1 MDGHQPAQK
10 KRYKNGVSLCGS
22 RQQLSKVQLELVTV
36 EDSEISVCNLG
47 ACLMD
52 IHVSKVCSKALRDLY
67 FIRQIRKYLSEDANK
82 VLVHAFVTSRV
93 DYCNYLL
100 FGFQNT
106 NVIRCRG
113 FLAAAAAAAR
123 IVCLVPKVSHHTPVY
138 IGYQCPSASSATR
151 PPSSR
156 WCWPCLPK
164 EVSKIQGKWSLQFKI
179 QCQLRIKGPQ
189 NKVRDPWGQGL
200 LALVVEHS
208 PFSYQEYLECSGFQ
222 AGSKDLLISFSICL
236 LNQFTYSDCDVLF
249 SFSLSG
255 CHV

>member
-1 MDGHQPAQK
+1 
-10 KRYKNGVSLCGS
+10 GS

-36 EDSEISVCNLG
+36 EDSEISVYNLG

-52 IHVSKVCSKALRDLY
+52 IHVSKVCCKALRDLY

-113 FLAAAAAAAR
+113 FLAAAAAH
-123 IVCLVPKVSHHTPVY
+123 IVCLVPTFSHHTAAFIIY
-138 IGYQCPSASSATR
+138 IGYQRRSASSDTR

-156 WCWPCLPK
+156 WCWPC
-164 EVSKIQGKWSLQFKI
+164 
-179 QCQLRIKGPQ
+179 
-189 NKVRDPWGQGL
+189 
-200 LALVVEHS
+200 
-208 PFSYQEYLECSGFQ
+208 
-222 AGSKDLLISFSICL
+222 
-236 LNQFTYSDCDVLF
+236 
-249 SFSLSG
+249 
-255 CHV
+255 

>member
-1 MDGHQPAQK
+1 MFTNRLKINDTK
-10 KRYKNGVSLCGS
+10 MEFLFVGS
-22 RQQLSKVQLELVTV
+22 RQQLSKVQLESVTFQ
-36 EDSEISVCNLG
+36 DSEISVRNLG
-47 ACLMD
+47 ACLMG

-67 FIRQIRKYLSEDANK
+67 SIRPIRKYLSEDATK
-82 VLVHAFVTSRV
+82 VLVHAFVTSRL
-93 DYCNYLL
+93 DYCNQLL

-123 IVCLVPKVSHHTPVY
+123 VVCLVPKVSHHTPVY

-179 QCQLRIKGPQ
+179 
-189 NKVRDPWGQGL
+189 
-200 LALVVEHS
+200 
-208 PFSYQEYLECSGFQ
+208 
-222 AGSKDLLISFSICL
+222 
-236 LNQFTYSDCDVLF
+236 
-249 SFSLSG
+249 
-255 CHV
+255 